1 MDLLRKTVI
10 VTGASTGIGRATALA
25 FGRAGANVV
34 VAARSKEKLEGLVSE
49 IEGRYGVPALAIP
62 TDVTK
67 EDEVQALIGR
77 AYTHFNSI
85 DILVNNAGRGMTGP
99 LATSP
104 INQMREVME
113 LNWWGVIYGVQAA
126 LPYMRRQGYGLIM
139 NVSTMAVFAPLPFN
153 SVYVASKAA
162 VSALSRIL
170 RDEVEPYGILVSTVY
185 PGLTATEFDKNVLTA
200 ENSRNMQTKQKGK
213 LAQLLTVPA
222 AQVALK
228 IVQAAQRDRVPH
240 DVFATN
246 AERLVTLP
254 IRLFDGIIDSV
265 LSRYYARLREE
276 YEYAHREA

>member
-1 MDLLRKTVI
+1 MDLLRKTVVI
-10 VTGASTGIGRATALA
+10 TGASTGIGRATALA

-62 TDVTK
+62 TDITK

-77 AYTHFNSI
+77 AYTRFNSV

-99 LATSP
+99 VATSSVR
-104 INQMREVME
+104 QMREVME
-113 LNWWGVIYGVQAA
+113 LNWWGVIYGIQAA
-126 LPYMRRQGYGLIM
+126 IPYMRRQGNGLIM
-139 NVSTMAVFAPLPFN
+139 NVSSMAVFAPLPFN
-153 SVYVASKAA
+153 GVYVASKAA
-162 VSALSRIL
+162 LSTMSRIL

-200 ENSRNMQTKQKGK
+200 EHSPNIQLEQKGK
-213 LAQLLTVPA
+213 LARFLTVSPSR
-222 AQVALK
+222 VALK
-228 IVQAAQRDRVPH
+228 MVQAAQHERVPH

-265 LSRYYARLREE
+265 LSRYYARLHKE
-276 YEYAHREA
+276 YEYANREA